1 MRVFNLKANA
11 PLSLTLAAD
20 ARLTAPSYTDDQVWE
35 LSLQGGEPPA
45 LALHTTFGLRA
56 RSLRIFPRF
65 VEGYEALTD
74 PEKFVSP
81 PVVRRFYTNYLEVGC
96 YPFPDIEVVAEY
108 WAYES
113 NAIAGRLRFTNQGA
127 VERQVRLEW
136 ITVLT
141 PNEDGQRMAPLET
154 EAAPALAGSSGGL
167 APVVFITGGALAVA
181 SPYPALVLGLE
192 LAAGQ
197 ARQFLWSQAAQE
209 TPQASFELAR
219 HTVAHN
225 WDAELARIEL
235 HNAAQ
240 VEIYTGDADWDV
252 AFALAQKTALGLFVG
267 PTPHLPHASFVSV
280 RRPDY
285 GYSLRGDGSDYGPL
299 WNGQTALEA
308 YYLISQI
315 LPAAPELAKGL
326 LFNFLS
332 TQTLEGVVDWKPG
345 LGGQRGNRLATPL
358 LASLAW
364 NIYQTNEERAFLEQ
378 VYPQLF
384 SFLLA
389 WFSPDHDRDGDGIPE
404 WDHAI
409 QAGFE
414 DHPLFSHWHP
424 WSQGVDIT
432 TTESPAMCAFLY
444 RECQVLIQIAK
455 LVGRQESLT
464 ALEAFAEN
472 LRAAVEKAWDSSSAS
487 YRYWDRDVHTSPAG
501 ITLGERSGAG
511 RIDIDQEFDLPL
523 RLVLRLRSSGETT
536 RRAQAFVHG
545 SGPSGHHRVERIPAT
560 RFLWFPGY
568 GTVTSE
574 RTYSAVEYVEVQG
587 LDEGDQVAVLSAGLD
602 CQDHTSLLPLWA
614 GIPSEERARALVQ
627 VTITN
632 PDRYWQPYG
641 IPACPVSLCLPEAEV
656 CQAVHLPWCAL
667 IGEGLVRYGYREVAA
682 ELVTRLM
689 QAIIQTLKSEA
700 SFRQLY
706 HAGTGQGLGERD
718 VLGGLAPFG
727 LFLETLGVRLISPLK
742 VALEGFNP
750 FPWPVTVKYRGL
762 TVLRQKEK
770 TQIIFPDGQA
780 VAVEDPAPRVVSLE

>member
-1 MRVFNLKANA
+1 MREFNLKAND

-20 ARLTAPSYTDDQVWE
+20 ARLTAPNYTNDQIWE

-45 LALHTTFGLRA
+45 LALHTTYGLRA
-56 RSLRIFPRF
+56 RSLRLFPRF

-74 PEKFVSP
+74 PDKFAAP
-81 PVVRRFYTNYLEVGC
+81 PVVRRFYTNYLEVVFC
-96 YPFPDIEVVAEY
+96 PFTNIEVVAEY
-108 WAYES
+108 WACES
-113 NAIAGRLRFTNQGA
+113 NAIAGRLRFTNHGA
-127 VERQVRLEW
+127 AERQVRLEW
-136 ITVLT
+136 AAVLT

-197 ARQFLWSQAAQE
+197 ARQFIWSQAALE

-219 HTVAHN
+219 RTVARN

-235 HNAAQ
+235 LNAAL

-267 PTPHLPHASFVSV
+267 PTPQLHQASFVSV
-280 RRPDY
+280 RRPDF

-308 YYLISQI
+308 YYLVSQL

-332 TQTLEGVVDWKPG
+332 TQTLEGVIDWKPG

-364 NIYQTNEERAFLEQ
+364 YIYQVNEERTFLEQ
-378 VYPQLF
+378 IFPQLLGF
-384 SFLLA
+384 FFA
-389 WFSPDHDRDGDGIPE
+389 WFSPDHDRDRDGIPE
-404 WDHAI
+404 WDHAV

-432 TTESPAMCAFLY
+432 TAESPSLCAFLY
-444 RECQVLIQIAK
+444 RECQALIQIAQ
-455 LVGRQESLT
+455 LLGRQESLP
-464 ALEAFAEN
+464 ALQAIAEN
-472 LRAAVEKAWDSSSAS
+472 LHAAVEQAWDASSAS
-487 YRYWDRDVHTSPAG
+487 YRYWDRDVHTSPVG
-501 ITLGERSGAG
+501 MTLGERRGAG
-511 RIDIDQEFDLPL
+511 RIEINRKFELPL
-523 RLVLRLRSSGETT
+523 RLVLRLRSGGDNT

-545 SGPSGHHRVERIPAT
+545 SGPSGHHRVERIPAN
-560 RFLWFPGY
+560 RFLWFPGV
-568 GTVTSE
+568 GTVTSK
-574 RTYSAVEYVEVQG
+574 RTYSVVEYIEVQG
-587 LDEGDQVAVLSAGLD
+587 LEEGDQVTVRSIGLD
-602 CQDHTSLLPLWA
+602 CQDHTNLLPLWA
-614 GIPSEERARALVQ
+614 GIPSKERAKAMVEE
-627 VTITN
+627 TITN
-632 PDRYWQPYG
+632 PERYWQPYG
-641 IPACPVSLCLPEAEV
+641 IPACPASLCLPEAEV
-656 CQAVHLPWCAL
+656 CQAVNLPWCAL
-667 IGEGLVRYGYREVAA
+667 IGEGLVRYGYREAAA
-682 ELVTRLM
+682 ELVARLL

-700 SFRQLY
+700 SFRRLY

-718 VLGGLAPFG
+718 ALGGLAPVG
-727 LFLETLGVRLISPLK
+727 LFLETLGVRLISPLE

-762 TVLRQKEK
+762 TILRQKEK
-770 TQIIFPDGQA
+770 TQIIFPDGQT
-780 VAVEDPAPRVVSLE
+780 VTLEDPAPCVVSLE